1 MTSKP
6 HGRLPGL
13 NHRLILELDRG
24 RVREML
30 LAVALSAMLLLPL
43 LLYVW
48 QSSEWLRNGYR
59 IEQLKNRRDHM
70 VEVNHQLR
78 LEKASLENLA
88 RVEQLAGDQLGLS
101 EPPGGTVVLVDM
113 NRLRPV
119 RQTSPGRVASNR
131 TITPQRSP
139 EPDASNARTA
149 N

>member
-1 MTSKP
+1 MTTKA

-13 NHRLILELDRG
+13 NHRLILELDRAK
-24 RVREML
+24 VREML

-59 IEQLKNRRDHM
+59 IEQLKNRRDHL

-88 RVEQLAGDQLGLS
+88 RVEQVAGDQLGLA

-113 NRLRPV
+113 NRLRPA
-119 RQTSPGRVASNR
+119 RQPLSGRVAFTR
-131 TITPQRSP
+131 TNTRQGSP
-139 EPDASNARTA
+139 EPDASNAHPA